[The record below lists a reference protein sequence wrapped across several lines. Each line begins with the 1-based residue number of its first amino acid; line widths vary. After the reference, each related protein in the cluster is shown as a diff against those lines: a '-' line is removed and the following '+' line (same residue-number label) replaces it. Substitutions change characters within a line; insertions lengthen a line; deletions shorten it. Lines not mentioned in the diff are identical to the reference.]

1 MDLTL
6 TTPAIL
12 FPAISLLL
20 LAYTNRFLA
29 IATLI
34 RNLYRQYKEE
44 RDPLILPQI
53 HSLKRRVK
61 LIRDMQFLGISS
73 MLLSVISMF
82 LIYLN
87 LTISAAVIFGISLIF
102 LILSLAFSIGEIRV
116 SIRALNIQLSDI
128 EDDIQHSR
136 KKK

>member
-34 RNLYRQYKEE
+34 RNLYKQYKEDG
-44 RDPLILPQI
+44 DPLILPQI
-53 HSLKRRVK
+53 NNLKRRVK

-87 LTISAAVIFGISLIF
+87 LTISAAIIFGISLIL

-128 EDDIQHSR
+128 EDDIQQMR